1 MELRAHTA
9 TGADLVALAERLAED
24 LGSRAAAH
32 DRDGTY
38 PHDSIRTLRDAGYL
52 VAPVPTHLGGL
63 GVSSVHDLVVASGRL
78 ARGDV
83 SVAIGVNMHLVA
95 VMAMAR
101 RWRMARSAGYARRE
115 RAFPGSMQAVV
126 DGELVISAA
135 MSEPGQDLTRP
146 ST

>member
-24 LGSRAAAH
+24 LGGRAAAH

-38 PHDSIRTLRDAGYL
+38 PHDSIRALRDAGYL

-78 ARGDV
+78 ARGDA
-83 SVAIGVNMHLVA
+83 SVAIGVNMHLIA
-95 VMAMAR
+95 VMATEASPR
-101 RWRMARSAGYARRE
+101 AAWPGATSWSWTELTPSPPRWTGTGA
-115 RAFPGSMQAVV
+115 
-126 DGELVISAA
+126 
-135 MSEPGQDLTRP
+135 TR
-146 ST
+146 